1 MLFIFFNFCLEI
13 SRKGQTTTGLRR
25 HFRLVHKM
33 KEFEEKRVNPTKG
46 KNTIQKL
53 SIDQRQK
60 LHQLAVNAI
69 IEDGRSFNDLN
80 KPGITKLFNGL
91 LDGMF

>member
-1 MLFIFFNFCLEI
+1 M
-13 SRKGQTTTGLRR
+13 
-25 HFRLVHKM
+25 HKV
-33 KEFEEKRVNPTKG
+33 KEFEEKRVDQTKND
-46 KNTIQKL
+46 KTINKL
-53 SIDQRQK
+53 SIDQRKK

-80 KPGITKLFNGL
+80 KPGITKLFDSL

>member
-1 MLFIFFNFCLEI
+1 
-13 SRKGQTTTGLRR
+13 
-25 HFRLVHKM
+25 M
-33 KEFEEKRVNPTKG
+33 KEFEAKHINQGNKM
-46 KNTIQKL
+46 NNKL
-53 SIDQRQK
+53 SPDQKRK

-91 LDGMF
+91 LDGRFLLLFDIVD

>member
-1 MLFIFFNFCLEI
+1 M
-13 SRKGQTTTGLRR
+13 
-25 HFRLVHKM
+25 VHKIT
-33 KEFEEKRVNPTKG
+33 EFEEKRINPTK
-46 KNTIQKL
+46 NTNATNKL
-53 SIDQRQK
+53 SPDQKRK

-91 LDGMF
+91 LDGLL

>member
-1 MLFIFFNFCLEI
+1 MN
-13 SRKGQTTTGLRR
+13 
-25 HFRLVHKM
+25 
-33 KEFEEKRVNPTKG
+33 N
-46 KNTIQKL
+46 KL
-53 SIDQRQK
+53 SPDQKRK

-91 LDGMF
+91 LEGRFLLLFDIVD